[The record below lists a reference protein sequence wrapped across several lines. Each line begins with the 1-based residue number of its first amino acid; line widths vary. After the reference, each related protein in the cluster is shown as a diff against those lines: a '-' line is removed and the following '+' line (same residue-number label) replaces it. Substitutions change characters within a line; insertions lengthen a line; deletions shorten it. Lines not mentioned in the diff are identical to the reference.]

1 MRTKIVGLLAVLTA
15 CSKPSAPAANQTADE
30 KAVASP
36 TALAESTP
44 PKAPP
49 TPEPP
54 LPTVDAGAGCADA
67 SLLLSPDVVVA
78 KVGGKEI
85 KFSDLGDDAAQAERD
100 ALHTYCRDVQRVRQA
115 AVDRAIDDA
124 LLEAAAA
131 SKGGDVDGYLREILV
146 DNVAE
151 PTDEEIA
158 AYYADNANDEA
169 PPLDQVKSQVARV
182 MKDER
187 AKEAY
192 ASHIAALRKAG
203 EVQLALPDVRPPAK
217 AIDIPA
223 TTPTFGPA
231 DAPVT
236 IVEFSDFECPYC
248 ARAVPAIDGIKAQYG
263 DKVRFAFRHFPLSFH
278 AQARPAAKYAHC
290 ATAQDKF
297 WKVHDGIF
305 ESQRDLS
312 EGSLRAI
319 AQKAGLNM
327 SKLDACL
334 ADAATEQ
341 AIDADMEAG
350 RLAGVEGTPS
360 FYVNGRPYDGAISAE
375 GFARVIEAELAAA
388 G

>member
-1 MRTKIVGLLAVLTA
+1 MRTKIVGLIAVLTA
-15 CSKPSAPAANQTADE
+15 CSTPSAPAANQTADE

-36 TALAESTP
+36 TALAKSAP

-67 SLLLSPDVVVA
+67 SLLVSPDAVVA

-85 KFSDLGDDAAQAERD
+85 KFSDLGQDAAQAERD

-131 SKGGDVDGYLREILV
+131 KKGVDLDGYLREVLI
-146 DNVAE
+146 DSVAE
-151 PTDEEIA
+151 PTDKEIE

-169 PPLDQVKSQVARV
+169 PPLEQVKSQVARV

-187 AKEAY
+187 AKATY
-192 ASHIAALRKAG
+192 ASLIGTLRKDG
-203 EVQLALPDVRPPAK
+203 QVQLALPDVRPPAK

-248 ARAVPAIDGIKAQYG
+248 AKAVPAIDALKKQYG
-263 DKVRFAFRHFPLSFH
+263 KQVRFAFRHFPLSFH
-278 AQARPAAKYAHC
+278 ARARPAAKYAHC
-290 ATAQDKF
+290 AAQQDKF

-312 EGSLRAI
+312 DDSLRAI
-319 AQKAGLNM
+319 AQKAGVNM
-327 SKLDACL
+327 TKLDACL
-334 ADAATEQ
+334 ADAATD
-341 AIDADMEAG
+341 AAVDADTEAG
-350 RLAGVEGTPS
+350 RAAGVEGTPS

-375 GFARVIEAELAAA
+375 GFARAVEQELAAA